1 MVPVLVAVILCFLTP
16 SEAASTSDVL
26 VTRDWEVSDKLLDI
40 KPEWLTYTF
49 QSWKAQHG
57 KKYDDIN
64 EEKSR
69 MEIWM
74 ENKEKI
80 EELDTR
86 VERLLNK
93 AKDK

>member
-1 MVPVLVAVILCFLTP
+1 MIRQLI
-16 SEAASTSDVL
+16 
-26 VTRDWEVSDKLLDI
+26 DI

-57 KKYDDIN
+57 KKYDDN
-64 EEKSR
+64 KEEKSR

-80 EELDTR
+80 EEHNIRYNQVRWIPPANIITLTALT
-86 VERLLNK
+86 LLL
-93 AKDK
+93 AGGGEILHGPEPIQ

>member
-1 MVPVLVAVILCFLTP
+1 MV
-16 SEAASTSDVL
+16 
-26 VTRDWEVSDKLLDI
+26 DI
-40 KPEWLTYTF
+40 KLEWLANIF

-57 KKYDDIN
+57 KKYDGIN

-80 EELDTR
+80 EEHNIRYNQVRWLPANFIAVVLDMTLAGGS
-86 VERLLNK
+86 ELLHGPEPVQ
-93 AKDK
+93 

>member
-1 MVPVLVAVILCFLTP
+1 MV
-16 SEAASTSDVL
+16 
-26 VTRDWEVSDKLLDI
+26 DI
-40 KPEWLTYTF
+40 KPEWLANIF

-57 KKYDDIN
+57 KKYDDIK

-80 EELDTR
+80 EEHNIRYNQVWWILDTTSKYLR
-86 VERLLNK
+86 RGP
-93 AKDK
+93 